1 MSTEPERPEDELRL
15 IASALRERLLW
26 QEACGAHG
34 LPAAPPSEDKIEP
47 VHVPPTMRQ
56 QVEPP
61 PRHELQAPAQRAAE
75 VTPVRTAYRPDRPVD
90 QTLSPQA
97 RTERLATVA
106 RTASTC
112 ELCPLHRGRKNVVY
126 GVGPVDVDFMIV
138 GEGPGAE
145 EDVQGIPFVGKA
157 GQLLDRMLAAMGYD
171 RSQIY
176 IGNVVK
182 CRPPD
187 NRTPDEDEMAACLP
201 YLREQIE
208 LVRPKVL
215 LAMGTTA
222 VRGLLGVGGITR
234 IRGRWKLYQGN
245 IPVMPTFHP
254 AYLLRNE
261 AAKRDV
267 WNDLKEVLRH
277 LNREVPKRG
286 Q

>member
-1 MSTEPERPEDELRL
+1 M
-15 IASALRERLLW
+15 
-26 QEACGAHG
+26 Q
-34 LPAAPPSEDKIEP
+34 
-47 VHVPPTMRQ
+47 
-56 QVEPP
+56 
-61 PRHELQAPAQRAAE
+61 
-75 VTPVRTAYRPDRPVD
+75 
-90 QTLSPQA
+90 
-97 RTERLATVA
+97 
-106 RTASTC
+106 
-112 ELCPLHRGRKNVVY
+112 
-126 GVGPVDVDFMIV
+126 
-138 GEGPGAE
+138 
-145 EDVQGIPFVGKA
+145 A

-171 RSQIY
+171 RTQVY

-277 LNREVPKRG
+277 LNREVPTRG

>member
-1 MSTEPERPEDELRL
+1 
-15 IASALRERLLW
+15 
-26 QEACGAHG
+26 
-34 LPAAPPSEDKIEP
+34 
-47 VHVPPTMRQ
+47 
-56 QVEPP
+56 
-61 PRHELQAPAQRAAE
+61 
-75 VTPVRTAYRPDRPVD
+75 
-90 QTLSPQA
+90 
-97 RTERLATVA
+97 
-106 RTASTC
+106 
-112 ELCPLHRGRKNVVY
+112 
-126 GVGPVDVDFMIV
+126 
-138 GEGPGAE
+138 
-145 EDVQGIPFVGKA
+145 
-157 GQLLDRMLAAMGYD
+157 
-171 RSQIY
+171 
-176 IGNVVK
+176 
-182 CRPPD
+182 
-187 NRTPDEDEMAACLP
+187 MAACLP

-277 LNREVPKRG
+277 LNREVPTRG